1 MESIFDEE
9 KKVESLGQKVEELI
23 RRYSEA
29 REENAR
35 LRAELVGIKAQN
47 EAISMQL
54 GTLEEDA
61 EYRKLSDEEL
71 SKKLDEIFAK
81 DEFDN

>member
-9 KKVESLGQKVEELI
+9 KKVEGLGQKVEELI
-23 RRYSEA
+23 RRYGEA

-35 LRAELVGIKAQN
+35 LRAEITSLKAQN
-47 EAISMQL
+47 EALSMQL
-54 GTLEEDA
+54 GSLEDDA
-61 EYRKLSDEEL
+61 EYRKISDEEL

-81 DEFDN
+81 DDFAN

>member
-35 LRAELVGIKAQN
+35 LRAELVSIKAQN

-81 DEFDN
+81 DDFDN

>member
-23 RRYSEA
+23 RRSSEA

-35 LRAELVGIKAQN
+35 LRAELVSIKAQN

>member
-35 LRAELVGIKAQN
+35 LRAELVSIKAQN

>member
-9 KKVESLGQKVEELI
+9 KKVESLGQKIEELI

-35 LRAELVGIKAQN
+35 LRAELVSIKAQN